1 MSVVQEVALSTAK
14 GAAEALKDTE
24 KSEFQKTPDG
34 FLLAG
39 GAVAALAKGL
49 QSATQEIAEKWAQ
62 RIKDD
67 LEHQE
72 KMRDEEERNAANPS
86 NNKILRDLGEGLTE
100 QQKKENTIRGMGS
113 TTIANNLEAEQ
124 SFAAVNR
131 STSELAALIRDNPGK
146 TLAEIEAS
154 KSGLSS
160 ETTVAFGKKYSE
172 DRLIKALANR
182 ANGLAAEK
190 GQVFA

>member
-1 MSVVQEVALSTAK
+1 MSVLQEIALKTAE
-14 GAAEALKDTE
+14 GAADALKDTE
-24 KSEFQKTPDG
+24 TSEFQNTPDG
-34 FLLAG
+34 FLGAA
-39 GAVAALAKGL
+39 GAVAAVAKGL
-49 QSATQEIAEKWAQ
+49 QSATQEIAHKWAK

-67 LEHQE
+67 LEHQQ
-72 KMRDEEERNAANPS
+72 KMKEEEERLASNPS

-100 QQKKENTIRGMGS
+100 QQKKENTIKGMGS

-154 KSGLSS
+154 RSGLSN
-160 ETTVAFGKKYSE
+160 ETTVAFGKQYSE

-182 ANGLAAEK
+182 AKGLRAEA
-190 GQVFA
+190 QQTFA